1 MARAHKA
8 HGRAHRTR
16 LSLDQLYEKFPTESV
31 SRAWFEQVRW
41 PNGRACPRCG
51 NMETTEAKNGGTMPY
66 HCSPCRRYFSV
77 KTGTVMQSSKLPI
90 RTWIIVMY
98 LMSTSLKGVAS
109 MKLHR
114 DLGITQKT
122 AWMMAQK
129 IREGWKVGTKLSGIV
144 EIDETY
150 IGGKERNKH
159 RAKRLHEGR
168 GPVGKVVVVG
178 AIQRGGKVV
187 AKPIPNTDEAT
198 LMGFVAETVSP
209 QSTIY
214 TDGSTSYTDADGTY
228 THQAVRHSVGE
239 YVRGQAPHQRDR
251 IVLVDAQAG
260 AHGDVPQA
268 QPEAPAPLR
277 HRVRRTEERQAR
289 RYDYADGLPR
299 PRPGREA
306 DALEATDGRTEGGWP
321 CPKDCLIFPSA
332 ARQIASAISSP
343 VAGIVLTIRFV
354 TGRPGFFGMSILRLR
369 RFHAWRE
376 RRPAH
381 LLGG

>member
-1 MARAHKA
+1 MARTHKA
-8 HGRAHRTR
+8 PGKANRTG
-16 LSLDQLYEKFPTESV
+16 LSLDQLYAKFPTESV
-31 SRAWFEQVRW
+31 ARSWFEQTRW

-129 IREGWKVGTKLSGIV
+129 IREGWKAGTKLSGVV

-159 RAKRLHEGR
+159 RSKRQHAGR
-168 GPVGKVVVVG
+168 GPAGKVAVVG

-187 AKPIPNTDEAT
+187 ARPIQNTDEAT
-198 LMGFVAETVSP
+198 LMGFIAETVSP

-214 TDGSTSYTDADGTY
+214 TDGSTSYTDADGVY
-228 THQAVRHSVGE
+228 THQAIRHNV
-239 YVRGQAPHQRDR
+239 
-251 IVLVDAQAG
+251 
-260 AHGDVPQA
+260 
-268 QPEAPAPLR
+268 
-277 HRVRRTEERQAR
+277 
-289 RYDYADGLPR
+289 
-299 PRPGREA
+299 
-306 DALEATDGRTEGGWP
+306 
-321 CPKDCLIFPSA
+321 
-332 ARQIASAISSP
+332 
-343 VAGIVLTIRFV
+343 
-354 TGRPGFFGMSILRLR
+354 
-369 RFHAWRE
+369 
-376 RRPAH
+376 
-381 LLGG
+381 

>member
-1 MARAHKA
+1 MARTHKA
-8 HGRAHRTR
+8 PGKAHRTG
-16 LSLDQLYEKFPTESV
+16 LSLDQLYAKFPTESV
-31 SRAWFEQVRW
+31 AKSWFEQTRW

-129 IREGWKVGTKLSGIV
+129 IREGWKAGTKLSGIV

-159 RAKRLHEGR
+159 RSKRLHEGR
-168 GPVGKVVVVG
+168 GPVGKVAVVG
-178 AIQRGGKVV
+178 AIQRDGKVV
-187 AKPIPNTDEAT
+187 ATPITNTDEST
-198 LMGFVAETVSP
+198 LMAFVEETVAP

-214 TDGSTSYTDADGTY
+214 TDGSSAYRHAHEDY

-239 YVRGQAPHQRDR
+239 YVRGQAHTNGIESFWSLLKRAHMGTFHKLSPKHLHRY
-251 IVLVDAQAG
+251 VTEFAG
-260 AHGDVPQA
+260 QKNV
-268 QPEAPAPLR
+268 R
-277 HRVRRTEERQAR
+277 HEDTITQMTMLAR
-289 RYDYADGLPR
+289 GLDGKLMP
-299 PRPGREA
+299 
-306 DALEATDGRTEGGWP
+306 
-321 CPKDCLIFPSA
+321 
-332 ARQIASAISSP
+332 
-343 VAGIVLTIRFV
+343 
-354 TGRPGFFGMSILRLR
+354 
-369 RFHAWRE
+369 
-376 RRPAH
+376 
-381 LLGG
+381 